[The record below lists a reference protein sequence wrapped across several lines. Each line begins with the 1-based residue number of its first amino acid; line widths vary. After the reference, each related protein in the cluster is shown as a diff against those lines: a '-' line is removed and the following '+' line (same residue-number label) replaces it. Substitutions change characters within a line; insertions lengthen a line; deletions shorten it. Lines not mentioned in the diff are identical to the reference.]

1 MTARSRAVEFGH
13 GVAWNL
19 LGQGLLFAAS
29 FALVP
34 FVVKK
39 LGEADYALYSL
50 LGVLSGYISL
60 LTLGAGTT
68 TTKTVSEAAGRCD
81 EAALRSALR
90 RGAAM
95 HGIPTLLG
103 AVVLVVFRR
112 QLAQMMAPAA
122 SENLSSLV
130 VACAGMGGVFFS
142 LNQFSTAVFYG
153 LQRFDLLNMS
163 QLAQGSGFLLI
174 TAALAAAGHGLREA
188 CFAFPLFQAAL
199 CAVQLPMCLREALR
213 RTGGKAGVIP
223 PLGAF
228 VRFGLGAFFAQ
239 LAWSFTFQLD
249 KVLVVRNLPLEK
261 ATYYIIPS
269 FILQKF
275 WMVSC
280 AITMTAFPS
289 ISEHAGRGDKA
300 ALHRLY
306 SSASRL
312 VLMSILPAF
321 VLLVCLGPQ
330 LLTLW
335 MGSDFSLHGT
345 WTLRLLTG
353 GYFFYLLV
361 LMPSTAAYGVG
372 SPRYVVAWGAA
383 QAALTGGAWAYAIP
397 RWGALGAAG
406 GFLFGQAVTGIPFAL
421 VVSQRFFDMRP
432 AAYFREVL
440 ARPLFAAAV
449 LFCALW
455 PLRSAAWGWP
465 GFIGLSGLSAAGY
478 YLLAYKTLPPEDKA
492 AADSI
497 LASLKKRVLG

>member
-1 MTARSRAVEFGH
+1 MSKRSRAVEFGH

-19 LGQGLLFAAS
+19 LGQGLLFTAS

-34 FVVKK
+34 FVVKG

-68 TTKTVSEAAGRCD
+68 TTKTVSEAAGRRD
-81 EAALRSALR
+81 EAALKTALR
-90 RGAAM
+90 RGAAL
-95 HGIPTLLG
+95 HGIPTFLG
-103 AVVLVVFRR
+103 AAAVVALRHP
-112 QLAQMMAPAA
+112 LAHLMAPSA
-122 SENLSSLV
+122 SEHLSSLV

-142 LNQFSTAVFYG
+142 LNQFSTSVFYG

-199 CAVQLPMCLREALR
+199 CAVQLPMALREAGK
-213 RTGGKAGVIP
+213 RTGGAPGPVA
-223 PLGAF
+223 PLEDF
-228 VRFGLGAFFAQ
+228 VRFGLGTFLAQ

-275 WMVSC
+275 WMLPF
-280 AITMTAFPS
+280 AITTTAFPS
-289 ISEHAGRGDKA
+289 ISEHAGRGDKE

-306 SSASRL
+306 ASSSRL
-312 VLMSILPAF
+312 VLLSVLPAF

-345 WTLRLLTG
+345 WTLRILAA

-361 LMPSTAAYGVG
+361 LMPTTAAYGVG
-372 SPRYVVAWGAA
+372 RPRYVVAWGAT
-383 QAALTGGAWAYAIP
+383 QAVLTGGAWAYAIP

-432 AAYFREVL
+432 ASYFREVL
-440 ARPLFAAAV
+440 ARPVAAAAV
-449 LFCALW
+449 LFCVLW

-465 GFIGLSGLSAAGY
+465 GLIGLSGLSAAGY
-478 YLLAYKTLPPEDKA
+478 YLLAYKTLPPEDRE
-492 AADSI
+492 AADSVV
-497 LASLKKRVLG
+497 ASLKKRVLG